1 MIDGN
6 NCLAKPFD
14 LQIGYVHFHLL
25 LLEENN
31 VALLSFDPWVVVLTN
46 SQQQQSL
53 RRMLG
58 SMWTGRPGVAGLSY
72 LETSQMICGGLPINS
87 VPTIFELRPPVA
99 DALRCVRN

>member
-1 MIDGN
+1 MRSSLEGESLRSQIIEGAQVSAQVVRGQHLQPNDRSMI
-6 NCLAKPFD
+6 A
-14 LQIGYVHFHLL
+14 
-25 LLEENN
+25 
-31 VALLSFDPWVVVLTN
+31 LTN

-58 SMWTGRPGVAGLSY
+58 SMCTGTLGVAGPSHP
-72 LETSQMICGGLPINS
+72 ETSQMICGGLPINY